1 MKRRPASDYPKE
13 LTVAPL
19 REKISDPIFL
29 AFPLMHCRAL
39 RLAALGVIVKITL
52 RTLLV
57 ALAACLLVSLVPA
70 QTTVPQSYTLTVS
83 SGMALEAMTLNAAVD
98 ARVSRFGPREFVDVT
113 GKAQAGQPKAV
124 HVRHWFD
131 LVTHKVYTLD
141 VVQNTCSWM
150 SFTAPDMPAMYD
162 PVASPAPSAEDLA
175 KFNKNV
181 VRRENI
187 NGIAARL
194 SETTSDQGKM
204 SVWATEN
211 GNYPVKVE
219 MTFPGAR
226 QPMLML
232 EVKELHFVKPDTA
245 LLVPPANCTTHAQG
259 EWTATG
265 MSGHFDLNIDA
276 EGSGSVDLKT
286 GKATGDATVKSSNKP
301 R

>member
-1 MKRRPASDYPKE
+1 MKNIR
-13 LTVAPL
+13 
-19 REKISDPIFL
+19 
-29 AFPLMHCRAL
+29 
-39 RLAALGVIVKITL
+39 

-57 ALAACLLVSLVPA
+57 ALAACLLVSLMPA
-70 QTTVPQSYTLTVS
+70 QSTVPQSYTLTVS
-83 SGMALEAMTLNAAVD
+83 SGMALESMTLNAAVE

-124 HVRHWFD
+124 HARHWFD

-150 SFTAPDMPAMYD
+150 SFTAPDMPTMYD
-162 PVASPAPSAEDLA
+162 PVASPALSAEELA
-175 KFNKNV
+175 AFNKTV
-181 VRRENI
+181 VRRETI
-187 NGIAARL
+187 NGIATKYAE
-194 SETTSDQGKM
+194 SSNEQGKSSM
-204 SVWATEN
+204 WAAEN
-211 GNYPVKVE
+211 GNYPVKVV
-219 MTFPGAR
+219 MTFPGA
-226 QPMLML
+226 QPILML
-232 EVKELHFVKPDTA
+232 EVTELHFVKPDIA

>member
-1 MKRRPASDYPKE
+1 
-13 LTVAPL
+13 
-19 REKISDPIFL
+19 
-29 AFPLMHCRAL
+29 
-39 RLAALGVIVKITL
+39 VKIIF
-52 RTLLV
+52 RTVLV
-57 ALAACLLVSLVPA
+57 ALAACLLVLLMPA

-83 SGMALEAMTLNAAVD
+83 SGMAIEAMTANSAVE

-113 GKAQAGQPKAV
+113 GGAPASKAIHA
-124 HVRHWFD
+124 RHWFD
-131 LVTHKVYTLD
+131 QVTHKVYTLD
-141 VVQNTCSWM
+141 VIHNTCSWM
-150 SFTAPDMPAMYD
+150 GFTAPDMPSMYD

-181 VRRENI
+181 VRRENV
-187 NGIAARL
+187 NGIAAKL
-194 SETTSDQGKM
+194 SESTSAQGKM
-204 SVWATEN
+204 SIWAAEN
-211 GNYPVKVE
+211 GNYPVKAV
-219 MTFPGAR
+219 MTFPGAP
-226 QPMLML
+226 PMLML
-232 EVKELHFVKPDTA
+232 EVKELHFVKPDIS

>member
-1 MKRRPASDYPKE
+1 
-13 LTVAPL
+13 
-19 REKISDPIFL
+19 
-29 AFPLMHCRAL
+29 MHCGAL
-39 RLAALGVIVKITL
+39 RLATLGVIVKITL

-57 ALAACLLVSLVPA
+57 ALAAWLVVSLVPA

-83 SGMALEAMTLNAAVD
+83 SAMALEAMTLNSAVE

-113 GKAQAGQPKAV
+113 AGAPTGSKAIHA
-124 HVRHWFD
+124 RHWFD

-141 VVQNTCSWM
+141 VVKSSCSWM
-150 SFTAPDMPAMYD
+150 SFTAPDMPSMYD

-181 VRRENI
+181 VRRENV
-187 NGIAARL
+187 NGIAAKL
-194 SETTSDQGKM
+194 SESTSDQGKM
-204 SVWATEN
+204 SIWAAEN
-211 GNYPVKVE
+211 GNYPLKAV
-219 MTFPGAR
+219 MTFPGAP
-226 QPMLML
+226 PMLML
-232 EVKELHFVKPDTA
+232 EVKELHFVKPDIA

-286 GKATGDATVKSSNKP
+286 GKATGNATVKSSNKP